1 MSEFLI
7 QIRRWLSMPS
17 CKVLLLSFLVVS
29 CIQNQKQ
36 EPTLFTKLDPSRTGI
51 DFENT
56 IDLFGE
62 TNIYNYRN
70 YYNGGG
76 VAIADVNDDG
86 YPDIFFTS
94 NQESNRLFL
103 NKGGFS
109 FVDITNESGI
119 AGSRPWS
126 TGVTTLDINH
136 DGAVDFYVGASG
148 ENENRRNQLFVQIGT
163 RVHINEV
170 GDTLIVPR
178 YEDQAQMYG
187 LDHDGMTISST
198 LFDYNG
204 DDLLDLYIQN
214 NEEKAIDSFDLSKN
228 ERLVTSKTGGD
239 QLFMREG
246 DQYRNVTSEAG
257 IYSSIIG
264 FTLSATA
271 SDVNNDG
278 FTDLFV
284 ANDFFERDYLYINQ
298 QDATFEDAFQN
309 QPSHHSMSVAAMGSD
324 VADVTR
330 DGLPDIYVADMLP
343 RDDARL
349 KSIPCCV
356 SWENINDRMTWGYG
370 YQITRNTL
378 HVNRG
383 NESFSEV
390 GRIANVEASDWSWA
404 VLMADLDHN
413 GWTDIY
419 ITNGL
424 LQDITNADYL
434 KEVSTPD
441 VVRSIVTQE
450 GVDFDE
456 LIQIIPSVPV
466 PNVAFSGK
474 GYLEFEEMA
483 APWGLGEPSFSSGAA
498 WGDLDADGDLDL
510 VVNDL
515 NGPARIYEN
524 HSTDLYPERTW
535 LRVDLEGSQ
544 TNKFA
549 IGAKV
554 RAYAKG
560 EQWMR
565 EHFLQR
571 GFQSSVEPGLFFG
584 FGEVSQLDSL
594 VIQWPN
600 GEQTRFLDPDELSL
614 PQRIHIQQPE
624 VRHNVESDE

>member
-1 MSEFLI
+1 MNTVLT
-7 QIRRWLSMPS
+7 QTKRWVTISL
-17 CKVLLLSFLVVS
+17 CKVIPLICLLAS
-29 CIQNQKQ
+29 CMPNELQ
-36 EPTLFTKLDPSRTGI
+36 EPTLFTKLDPSRTGV

-76 VAIADVNDDG
+76 VAIADVNHDG

-94 NQESNRLFL
+94 NQESNRLYL
-103 NKGGFS
+103 NKGDLS
-109 FVDITNESGI
+109 FVDITDESGI
-119 AGSRPWS
+119 SGSRSWS

-136 DGAVDFYVGASG
+136 DGAIDFYVGAAG
-148 ENENRRNQLFVQIGT
+148 ENENRRNELFVQIDM
-163 RVHINEV
+163 RIQVDEF
-170 GDTLIVPR
+170 GDSLLIPL
-178 YEDQAQMYG
+178 YEDQAQVYG
-187 LDHDGMTISST
+187 LDYDGMTISST
-198 LFDYNG
+198 VFDYDG
-204 DDLLDLYIQN
+204 DDQLDLYIQN
-214 NEEKAIDSFDLSKN
+214 NEEKAIDSFDLSNN
-228 ERLVTSKTGGD
+228 ERLERSQKGGD
-239 QLFMREG
+239 QLFKRVG
-246 DQYRNVTSEAG
+246 DQYLNVTAEAG

-271 SDVNNDG
+271 SDVNSDG

-298 QDATFEDAFQN
+298 QDGTFRDAFQD
-309 QPSHHSMSVAAMGSD
+309 QPAHHSMSVASMGSD

-356 SWENINDRMTWGYG
+356 TWENINDRIQWGYG

-383 NESFSEV
+383 NESFSEL
-390 GRIANVEASDWSWA
+390 GRIAKVEASDWSWA
-404 VLMADLDHN
+404 VLMNDYDLN

-450 GVDFDE
+450 GVDFYE
-456 LIQIIPSVPV
+456 LIEIIPSTPV

-483 APWGLGEPSFSSGAA
+483 DLWGLGEPSFSSGAA
-498 WGDLDADGDLDL
+498 WGDLDSDGDLDL

-515 NGPARIYEN
+515 NGSARLYEN
-524 HSTDLYPERTW
+524 RTTDLHPERTW
-535 LRVDLEGSQ
+535 LRVDLKGSA
-544 TNKFA
+544 TNTLA

-554 RAYAKG
+554 RAYAGG

-584 FGEVSQLDSL
+584 FGEVPQLDSL
-594 VIQWPN
+594 IIEWPN
-600 GEQTRFLDPDELSL
+600 GENTRFLNPDDLSL
-614 PQRIHIQQPE
+614 PKRMQIQEPFSNKNME
-624 VRHNVESDE
+624 TK